1 MFKTRI
7 VSFTVLFLA
16 FISSALL
23 LGQSSPQ
30 DMQKA
35 MDAYMKAGA
44 VTADHEFLK
53 RYVGNWDA
61 KTTMWTFPG
70 QPPTTSQN
78 AYESSFILGGRY
90 LLMKFKGMMMGQP
103 FEGLQIIGYD
113 NLAKKYATF
122 WIDNTSTSFFLTT
135 GTLDPAKKVLTE
147 SGQWADP
154 MTGGTSK
161 VKMTT
166 RYVGPDEFI
175 YEQFMFMPDGKE
187 FKSMEN
193 HCTRK
198 K

>member
-7 VSFTVLFLA
+7 LIFTVLFLA
-16 FISSALL
+16 LTSGAVLVA
-23 LGQSSPQ
+23 QSSPQ

-44 VTADHEFLK
+44 VTANHEFLK
-53 RYVGNWDA
+53 RYVGVWDA
-61 KTTMWTFPG
+61 KTTMWMAPG
-70 QPPTTSQN
+70 QPPTTTQN
-78 AYESSFILGGRY
+78 TYETSLILGGRY
-90 LLMKFKGMMMGQP
+90 LLLKFKGTMMGQP

-135 GTLDPAKKVLTE
+135 GTLDAAKKVLTE
-147 SGQWADP
+147 SGEWADA

-161 VKMTT
+161 VRMTT
-166 RYVGPDEFI
+166 KYIGPDEFI
-175 YEQFMFMPDGKE
+175 YEQFNVMPDGKE
-187 FKSMEN
+187 FKTMEN
-193 HCTRK
+193 RCTRK